1 MKRASAVAA
10 LACASLLLAACG
22 QRGPLTLPDAG
33 KQSMPQADAPA
44 PASHAD
50 DEKKKNDQSPA
61 R

>member
-1 MKRASAVAA
+1 MKRVLALAA

-33 KQSMPQADAPA
+33 KQSVPQADAPP

-50 DEKKKNDQSPA
+50 DEKKKTGKPPTG
-61 R
+61 